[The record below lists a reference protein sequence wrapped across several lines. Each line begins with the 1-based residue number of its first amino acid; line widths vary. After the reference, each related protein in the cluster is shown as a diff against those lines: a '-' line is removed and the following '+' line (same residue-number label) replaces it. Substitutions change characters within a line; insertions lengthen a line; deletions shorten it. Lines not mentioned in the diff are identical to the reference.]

1 MPKKISYIQ
10 VEQVDKQAIIKALE
24 SIGIEVADV
33 MASPE
38 GSLRLLIESI
48 NTDEVLVT
56 AGKAPH

>member
-1 MPKKISYIQ
+1 MPKISSIQ
-10 VEQVDKQAIIKALE
+10 VEQVDKHAIITALE

-56 AGKAPH
+56 VGKASH